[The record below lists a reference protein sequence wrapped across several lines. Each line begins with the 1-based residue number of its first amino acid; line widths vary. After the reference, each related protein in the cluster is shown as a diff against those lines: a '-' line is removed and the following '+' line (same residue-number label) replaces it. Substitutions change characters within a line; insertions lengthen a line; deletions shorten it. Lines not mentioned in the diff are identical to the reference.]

1 METKYL
7 DAKGKGE
14 MDYDYT
20 NDILFFKVE
29 NREYD
34 HSIELE
40 DVVLDVDKEGY
51 ITGIQ
56 IFGASNIFN
65 IDKDALRN
73 IKKWEFKVKIES
85 KVISIQLMF
94 EMLRRNKVV
103 ERGQNLIRESSSVLT
118 DSEVMCAMSA

>member
-1 METKYL
+1 MEQKSL

-14 MDYDYT
+14 IDYDYT
-20 NDILFFKVE
+20 NDILFFKVK

-40 DVVLDVDKEGY
+40 DVVLDVDKESY

-56 IFGASNIFN
+56 IFGASIIFN
-65 IDKDALRN
+65 IEKDALRN
-73 IKKWEFKVKIES
+73 VKKWEFKVKIEH
-85 KVISIQLMF
+85 KVIFIQLMF
-94 EMLRRNKVV
+94 EVLRRNKVV

-118 DSEVMCAMSA
+118 DSEVMCAMNA